1 MLLLP
6 ECLFL
11 SLCRGL
17 KLGNLLCQ
25 LSTLSGEPCQLMLFF
40 QQCLALFVLF
50 RSKGVQLLFCPNKAI
65 REVPKNLFRQHEL
78 DSSTVEVKGTQGYR
92 VSKKTRVLLLDLVVL
107 DVPSF

>member
-25 LSTLSGEPCQLMLFF
+25 LSTLSGETCQLMLFF
-40 QQCLALFVLF
+40 QQCLALFFLF
-50 RSKGVQLLFCPNKAI
+50 RSKGVQLLFCSDKAI

-78 DSSTVEVKGTQGYR
+78 ESSTVEVKQTQGCR
-92 VSKKTRVLLLDLVVL
+92 VSKKIRVLLFDLIVL
-107 DVPSF
+107 DMPPF